1 MKRFKNVNS
10 LPVAPATWRDPINGH
25 KIEFRSAHRPFSAF
39 LSEVWAYCEA
49 NNREK
54 PSQEA
59 IETELCGQWPSW
71 ACVNGNFHTA
81 IPQKVG
87 PQRATGCSACAKKRM
102 GQV

>member
-39 LSEVWAYCEA
+39 LSEVWDYCEA

-59 IETELCGQWPSW
+59 IETELCNQWPSW
-71 ACVNGNFHTA
+71 ACVGEGYHRPAAAGT
-81 IPQKVG
+81 
-87 PQRATGCSACAKKRM
+87 QRATGCSACAKKRM